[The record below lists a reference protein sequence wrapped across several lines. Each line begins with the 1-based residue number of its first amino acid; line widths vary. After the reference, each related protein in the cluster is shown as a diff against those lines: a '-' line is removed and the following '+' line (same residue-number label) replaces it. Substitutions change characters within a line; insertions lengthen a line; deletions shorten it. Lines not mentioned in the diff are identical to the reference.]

1 MPLVGKKGGD
11 ADSAF
16 LKAIE
21 KSYNLTRM
29 LEIRDLLTLDKGR
42 NKFVKKI
49 MFTLLLGCVL
59 GLAFYVFD
67 GKTLDANLRLAGTL
81 LEKVTYPEAAGN
93 HPHLRDMVKEEGF
106 NSLSAEE
113 QQELIRLIDK
123 YAYYLEKAEYYDH
136 ESPGKSLAFSQD
148 AEVLR
153 KEIETRFGHIL
164 KN

>member
-1 MPLVGKKGGD
+1 M
-11 ADSAF
+11 
-16 LKAIE
+16 
-21 KSYNLTRM
+21 
-29 LEIRDLLTLDKGR
+29 
-42 NKFVKKI
+42 KKI

-59 GLAFYVFD
+59 GQVFYVLD
-67 GKTLDANLRLAGTL
+67 GKALDANLRLAGTL

-93 HPHLRDMVKEEGF
+93 HPHLLDMVKEDGF
-106 NSLSAEE
+106 NRLSAKE

-123 YAYYLEKAEYYDH
+123 YSYYLEKAEYYDH